1 MYEKMDDGVILCKMI
16 NLAAP
21 DTIDERV
28 LNKGKNVSIFKV
40 LNTTEVSQLHTG
52 MRRNKVQ
59 THENYLL
66 IIFHKDINKICCIYN
81 ISVPR
86 PVNIRPKIPL

>member
-40 LNTTEVSQLHTG
+40 LNTTEVSQ
-52 MRRNKVQ
+52 
-59 THENYLL
+59 
-66 IIFHKDINKICCIYN
+66 
-81 ISVPR
+81 
-86 PVNIRPKIPL
+86 

>member
-28 LNKGKNVSIFKV
+28 LNKGKNISIFKV
-40 LNTTEVSQLHTG
+40 
-52 MRRNKVQ
+52 RRMN
-59 THENYLL
+59 ES
-66 IIFHKDINKICCIYN
+66 INE
-81 ISVPR
+81 
-86 PVNIRPKIPL
+86 